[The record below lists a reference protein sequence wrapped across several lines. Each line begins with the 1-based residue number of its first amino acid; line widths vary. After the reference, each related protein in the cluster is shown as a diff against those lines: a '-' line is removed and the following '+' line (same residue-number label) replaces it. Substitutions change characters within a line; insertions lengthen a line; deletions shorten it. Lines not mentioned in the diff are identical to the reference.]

1 MNKRES
7 VPLELKSG
15 NICFSRIDWADTTF
29 RITYGRPVTP
39 LIHSLQAIGLQNPPV
54 LQEKEGDRFR
64 IVAGFR
70 RLQALKKMGREP
82 VSGKIAPAGTDR
94 KSLFLFNF
102 HENMDRGFN
111 PVEQSWIVKKLSVLM
126 EERILIQDYLPRL
139 NLPAKKEIFK
149 RYLSTSGISP
159 VYLSALLEGRLFPET
174 IERVNRDF
182 LPIADLIFAL
192 FISLHF
198 GFQKQKEFLSDL
210 EEIGKRGLGEPAAF
224 LFSEPVVELLRQ
236 INRTPQQKGEALR
249 KYFRSCLY
257 PFLTDMEK
265 AFQKKVSELGLDQ
278 RTRLSPPP
286 FFEGGRYGLEIK
298 FSNSKELTESLEKVG
313 QALRDRKLEDLP

>member
-1 MNKRES
+1 M
-7 VPLELKSG
+7 ELRSG
-15 NICFSRIDWADTTF
+15 DIIFSRIDWADTAF
-29 RITYGRPVTP
+29 RITYGRPVAP
-39 LIHSLQAIGLQNPPV
+39 LIHSLQTIGLQNPPV
-54 LQEKEGDRFR
+54 LQEKEGDRLR

-70 RLQALKKMGREP
+70 RLQALQKIGREP
-82 VSGKIAPAGTDR
+82 ISCKIAPAGTER
-94 KSLFLFNF
+94 KRLFLFNF

-111 PVEQSWIVKKLSVLM
+111 PVEQSWIVKKLSIFM
-126 EERILIQDYLPRL
+126 RERESIQDYLPWL
-139 NLPAKKEIFK
+139 NLPAKMEIYK

-159 VYLSALLEGRLFPET
+159 IYWSALLEGRLFPET

-182 LPIADLIFAL
+182 LPIADLIFTL

-210 EEIGKRGLGEPAAF
+210 EEIGKRGLGESATF
-224 LFSEPVVELLRQ
+224 LFSETVVEHLRQ
-236 INRTPQQKGEALR
+236 INRTPQQKGDALR

-265 AFQKKVSELGLDQ
+265 AFQKKVSLLGLDQ

-286 FFEGGRYGLEIK
+286 FFEGGQYGLEIK
-298 FSNSKELTESLEKVG
+298 FSNSKELSESLGKIS